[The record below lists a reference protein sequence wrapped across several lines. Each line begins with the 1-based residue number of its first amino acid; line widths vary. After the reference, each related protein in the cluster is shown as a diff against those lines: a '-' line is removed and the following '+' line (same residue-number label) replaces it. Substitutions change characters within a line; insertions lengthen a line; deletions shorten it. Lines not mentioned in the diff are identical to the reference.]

1 MSKGIFKEMD
11 NLVNDFF
18 GVIDKTLDVCGH
30 GNHIMSNCSD
40 CDYEEF
46 NDYYNDEEI
55 TSEQEQSWHEQNIEE
70 GWY

>member
-18 GVIDKTLDVCGH
+18 KAADQTIENLK
-30 GNHIMSNCSD
+30 SNQAH
-40 CDYEEF
+40 
-46 NDYYNDEEI
+46 DEEQI
-55 TSEQEQSWHEQNIEE
+55 TSEQEQAWHEQNIEE